1 MSTALAEARS
11 LTCPL
16 LVTIDKQTDRKLCNK
31 ANMNTRNKS
40 LIRAL
45 VLAGLIAWPTIE
57 TCRLWAS
64 KQKLEEAQA
73 LQRSVQ
79 TKLEAARAKNV
90 QVAGSTEAPG
100 TK

>member
-1 MSTALAEARS
+1 MPLPETRR
-11 LTCPL
+11 LTCPS
-16 LVTIDKQTDRKLCNK
+16 LVTIDKQTDRKLRNT

-79 TKLEAARAKNV
+79 IKLEAARAKNV